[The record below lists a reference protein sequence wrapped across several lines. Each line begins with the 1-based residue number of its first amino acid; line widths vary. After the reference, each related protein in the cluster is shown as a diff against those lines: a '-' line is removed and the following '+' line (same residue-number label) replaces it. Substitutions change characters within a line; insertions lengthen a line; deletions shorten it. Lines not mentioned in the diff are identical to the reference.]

1 MVRLPESIRGV
12 LERLVRDLSMQEP
25 ISGVGLFGSWGRGDA
40 VPTSDVDL
48 LIVDTRDF
56 NYEYVERLEF
66 DGLLVD
72 LDYIPKKWIKGAI
85 PPEIDQKLY
94 EVGVLYDRDWSL
106 TNMQNW
112 MSKTYRKLERV
123 DIRTEGYVVES
134 DMYLSRATSAFDRG
148 DFQSARI
155 FATTGMESILKVLID
170 VNLLP
175 FSNSHFI
182 QVLEEAAKR
191 VRMPELFVSY
201 LTAARLFRVDQNEAE
216 RKLSL
221 LRSVW
226 EDIAA
231 FMKEHASIVDSLH
244 FKTRT
249 RLRYY
254 TKPAFLAG
262 MIARSQAIIKTESFA
277 EAAHYVL
284 RTLIE
289 MVENYTWVLAAA
301 EKVRLDYTTLF
312 HSLRQLEKPP
322 MQVYRYAGGALN
334 VEDAT
339 RDETEKAVK
348 FAREMNLNLRR
359 RRKELIKTFVK
370 PQA

>member
-1 MVRLPESIRGV
+1 MVSLPENIRGV
-12 LERLVRDLSMQEP
+12 LEKLVQDLSKQEP
-25 ISGVGLFGSWGRGDA
+25 ISAVGLFGSWARGDA
-40 VPTSDVDL
+40 VTTSDVDL

-66 DGLLVD
+66 GGLLID

-112 MSKTYRKLERV
+112 TSKTYRKLERV
-123 DIRTEGYVVES
+123 DIRTESYVVES
-134 DMYLSRATSAFDRG
+134 DMYLSRATSALDRG

-155 FATTGMESILKVLID
+155 FATMGAESILKVLID
-170 VNLLP
+170 VNLMPL
-175 FSNSHFI
+175 SNSHFI
-182 QVLEEAAKR
+182 QILEEAAKR
-191 VRMPELFVSY
+191 VRMPELFVGY
-201 LTAARLFRVDQNEAE
+201 LTAAQLFRADRNEAE

-221 LRSVW
+221 LRSIW
-226 EDIAA
+226 EDITA
-231 FMKEHASIVDSLH
+231 FMKEHALTFDSLH

-254 TKPAFLAG
+254 AKPAFLAG
-262 MIARSQAIIKTESFA
+262 MIARSQAIITTESFA
-277 EAAHYVL
+277 EAAHYVF

-289 MVENYTWVLAAA
+289 MVENYTWMLAAV

-322 MQVYRYAGGALN
+322 MQVYRYAVDALN

-348 FAREMNLNLRR
+348 FAKEMNLKLRQ

-370 PQA
+370 PKA

>member
-1 MVRLPESIRGV
+1 LVRLPESIRGV
-12 LERLVRDLSMQEP
+12 LERLVKDLSMQEP
-25 ISGVGLFGSWGRGDA
+25 ISSVGLFGSWGRGDA

-48 LIVDTRDF
+48 LIVDARDF

-66 DGLLVD
+66 EGLLVD
-72 LDYIPKKWIKGAI
+72 LDYIPKKWIKGAM

-106 TNMQNW
+106 THMQNW
-112 MSKTYRKLERV
+112 MSKTYRKVERV

-134 DMYLSRATSAFDRG
+134 DMYLSRATSALDRG

-155 FATTGMESILKVLID
+155 FATMGVESMLKVLID

-191 VRMPELFVSY
+191 GRMPEIFVSY
-201 LTAARLFRVDQNEAE
+201 LTAARLFRIDQHEAE

-221 LRSVW
+221 LRSIW
-226 EDIAA
+226 EDITS
-231 FMKEHASIVDSLH
+231 FMKEHASTVDSLH
-244 FKTRT
+244 FKIRT
-249 RLRYY
+249 GLRYY
-254 TKPAFLAG
+254 AKPAFLAG
-262 MIARSQAIIKTESFA
+262 MIARSQAIITTKAFA

-284 RTLIE
+284 RVLIE
-289 MVENYTWVLAAA
+289 MVENYTWMLAAE

-312 HSLRQLEKPP
+312 HSLRQLEKQH
-322 MQVYRYAGGALN
+322 MQVYGYAVDALN
-334 VEDAT
+334 LEDAD
-339 RDETEKAVK
+339 RDEAEKAVK
-348 FAREMNLNLRR
+348 FGREMNLNLRQR
-359 RRKELIKTFVK
+359 RRELIRTCVK
-370 PQA
+370 SS